1 MKHTFSL
8 AAFAMIW
15 NDKKEVLLCL
25 REDMNIW
32 NLPGG

>member
-15 NDKKEVLLCL
+15 DDQERILLCL
-25 REDMNIW
+25 RDDMNIW